1 MGKLIASINT
11 TPDGFCGH
19 TSVVADDACHQFA
32 SDLLRLSGTVL
43 FGRVTY
49 QLFESYWPAA
59 AKNNTTP
66 EPMLAFA
73 RSIDAIDKIVFST
86 TLTEVKWNHTTLL
99 GDIDLEAITKIKK
112 TSGKDLLIF
121 GSPSLVSELTAFG
134 MIDTFYFSIQPLMP
148 GNGKR
153 LFESAGLDK
162 KCNLRLKDAKTFPSG
177 VVVLCYQPVG
187 KVLPV
192 TLKGP
197 NHTGPESNKHVK

>member
-1 MGKLIASINT
+1 
-11 TPDGFCGH
+11 
-19 TSVVADDACHQFA
+19 
-32 SDLLRLSGTVL
+32 
-43 FGRVTY
+43 
-49 QLFESYWPAA
+49 
-59 AKNNTTP
+59 
-66 EPMLAFA
+66 
-73 RSIDAIDKIVFST
+73 
-86 TLTEVKWNHTTLL
+86 
-99 GDIDLEAITKIKK
+99 
-112 TSGKDLLIF
+112 
-121 GSPSLVSELTAFG
+121 